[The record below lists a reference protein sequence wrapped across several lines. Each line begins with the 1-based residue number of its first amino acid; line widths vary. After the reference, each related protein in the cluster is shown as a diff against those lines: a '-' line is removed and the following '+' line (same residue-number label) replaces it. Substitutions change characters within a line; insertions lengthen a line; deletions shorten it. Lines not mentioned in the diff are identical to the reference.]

1 METKTHISLSI
12 GHAAG
17 NGGSIDMHALFR
29 EADNRM
35 YREKMQRER
44 SSRSHIVQALMKAME
59 ARDFVTEGHSD
70 RLQQLVL
77 PLARSRGLPEDA
89 INDLLLFSRFHDL
102 GKVGIPDSILGKP
115 GALTEEEAEEMR
127 KHSEIGHRIAKSVPD
142 LAPIADLILKHHEW
156 WNGRGY
162 PLGLAGEDIPLP
174 CRILAIADAFD
185 AMTSDR
191 PYRRAMSREKAVEE
205 LRASAGSQFDPELV
219 EQFVATLDC
228 RTAHR
233 VTSTKQTG

>member
-1 METKTHISLSI
+1 
-12 GHAAG
+12 
-17 NGGSIDMHALFR
+17 
-29 EADNRM
+29 M

-44 SSRSHIVQALMKAME
+44 SSRSHIVQALMKALE